1 MSKPVTEHPPRRGA
15 DDADP
20 PVSAEEERIIRE
32 RLATFEQDRKAARP
46 AGEVLE
52 RLLRRHP
59 AS

>member
-1 MSKPVTEHPPRRGA
+1 MSKPVTKHPPRRGA

-32 RLATFEQDRKAARP
+32 RLATFEQDQKAARP
-46 AGEVLE
+46 AGEVVE